1 MRILLLS
8 DYPPLFQALQHEAAR
23 YSGLEIQRVDPSTEV
38 LTLPDFQFLL
48 LDPMGRQAEA
58 GLDAAA
64 PQQQDL
70 WQQRLPLLTEL
81 CSLREAQLLLLSSDQ
96 VFAPQQQSVSELDTP
111 LGDTPIARFLLEL
124 ENLTAQLPQSL
135 ILRIPPLLSSQPDGG
150 LQRLIDRCH
159 QHLAPANLDYRGLQP
174 LDDLARV
181 LLGILLQADAGAR
194 AWGLYHYAGS
204 EPVSQ
209 TELMHTLAR
218 YLKAEPYPADPSGTM
233 RQGMNTQHLL
243 ETFGVH
249 PRAWRTRLPDLL
261 IQLHAIP
268 PPNPASE
275 P

>member
-23 YSGLEIQRVDPSTEV
+23 YSGLEILRVDPSTEV

-48 LDPMGRQAEA
+48 LDPMGRHAEA
-58 GLDAAA
+58 GLDSS

-70 WQQRLPLLTEL
+70 WRQRLPQLTEL

-96 VFAPQQQSVSELDTP
+96 VFSPQQQAVGERDTP
-111 LGDTPIARFLLEL
+111 QGETATAQFLLEL
-124 ENLTAQLPQSL
+124 ETLAAQLPQSL
-135 ILRIPPLLSSQPDGG
+135 ILRIPPLLSSRPDGG
-150 LQRLIDRCH
+150 LQQLIHRCH
-159 QHLAPANLDYRGLQP
+159 QHAAPDNLDYRGLQP

-218 YLKAEPYPADPSGTM
+218 YLKVEPYPADSSGTA

-249 PRAWRTRLPDLL
+249 PRAWRARLPDLL
-261 IQLHAIP
+261 AQLNALP
-268 PPNPASE
+268 PPDPKPE